1 VYLEKMTIDEIMEMI
16 DEKGYGSVEARKIFE
31 EIECNRRLYD
41 RLIDT
46 QGAVEVPN
54 RMANAVVS
62 YYLHRMDELKGALPY
77 DAMGCE
83 FTVPI
88 LIMQEFRNS
97 DIVNQMIA
105 FQNDWANLDP
115 EGLKVEIEKFIT
127 VRLDPQGIILYMEM
141 LGNQNIMKSQEASMS
156 LWA

>member
-1 VYLEKMTIDEIMEMI
+1 MKRGMAPLRPE
-16 DEKGYGSVEARKIFE
+16 KIFE

>member
-1 VYLEKMTIDEIMEMI
+1 
-16 DEKGYGSVEARKIFE
+16 
-31 EIECNRRLYD
+31 
-41 RLIDT
+41 
-46 QGAVEVPN
+46 
-54 RMANAVVS
+54 
-62 YYLHRMDELKGALPY
+62 MDELKGALPY

>member
-1 VYLEKMTIDEIMEMI
+1 MRGILSNGYVYST
-16 DEKGYGSVEARKIFE
+16 VEARKIFE

>member
-1 VYLEKMTIDEIMEMI
+1 MYLEKMTIDEIMEMI

-115 EGLKVEIEKFIT
+115 E
-127 VRLDPQGIILYMEM
+127 D
-141 LGNQNIMKSQEASMS
+141 
-156 LWA
+156 